1 MHLPERTALRHG
13 EKGDEYQRHK
23 QPRAHERQQ
32 SLLRQGARRMTHQ
45 QRREGNQYNA
55 EERAD
60 CADLPRRE
68 FDIRRAIKPRQDER
82 LAQREE
88 QQRQAQRQQQA
99 RQTFRLTERKANE
112 RKKRQRQHNQ
122 PALHVHQ
129 QRQQDSAQPARQMQP
144 MMFLSQDEAAQQ
156 PRHQQADPS
165 ADKVDIA
172 DGALKFVVCAD
183 APAHRKERQGIEPRI
198 LQQHEDEIAR
208 HSGAANRQQR
218 GDIRVHAAQT

>member
-1 MHLPERTALRHG
+1 MQFPECVALRHG
-13 EKGDEYQRHK
+13 EKGDEYYHHE
-23 QPRAHERQQ
+23 QPDAHERQQ
-32 SLLRQGARRMTHQ
+32 SLSRQGARRMTHQ

-55 EERAD
+55 EEHAD

-88 QQRQAQRQQQA
+88 QQRQAQRQQQT

-129 QRQQDSAQPARQMQP
+129 QRQQDGAQPARQMQP
-144 MMFLSQDEAAQQ
+144 MMFLPQDEAAQQ
-156 PRHQQADPS
+156 PRHQQTDPS

-172 DGALKFVVCAD
+172 DSALKFVVCAD
-183 APAHRKERQGIEPRI
+183 APAHRKERQGIEPRV
-198 LQQHEDEIAR
+198 LQQHEDEIACY
-208 HSGAANRQQR
+208 SSAANRQQR
-218 GDIRVHAAQT
+218 GNIRVHAAQT

>member
-1 MHLPERTALRHG
+1 MA
-13 EKGDEYQRHK
+13 
-23 QPRAHERQQ
+23 
-32 SLLRQGARRMTHQ
+32 HQ

-144 MMFLSQDEAAQQ
+144 MMFLPQDEAAQQ
-156 PRHQQADPS
+156 PRHQQTDPS

-172 DGALKFVVCAD
+172 DSALKFVVCAD
-183 APAHRKERQGIEPRI
+183 APTHRKKRQGIEPCV
-198 LQQHEDEIAR
+198 LQQHEDEIACY
-208 HSGAANRQQR
+208 SSTGNRQQR